1 MTMTRRDFL
10 SASAALALSPAL
22 GGRAWGAPLPREADI
37 VVIGAGAA
45 GIAAARRIQAANR
58 RVIVVEATAQIGGR
72 CLTDSTTFEVPFDRG
87 ARWLHNPDTNPMI
100 KLGRSAGLDISSAPL
115 GQKIRIGRRY
125 ARAGETEEFLAA
137 LVRANRAIDDASR
150 SRGDVSCASVLP
162 KDLGDWAGTAEFV
175 LGANATGKD
184 LKDVSVIDKVRAQDR
199 NAAIACRQGLGV
211 LIAKLGEQLP
221 LALSM
226 PARQISW
233 DRRDVTVETPAG
245 KIAAR
250 AAIITV
256 SSNVLAAGNIKF
268 TPDIPKR
275 HLDAA
280 GKLGLGSY
288 DHIAL
293 QLPGN
298 PLGLGRDDIIIEQSN
313 STRTA
318 LLFANMGSSSLC
330 SIDVAGSF
338 GRDLA
343 GQGEPAMVA
352 FAMEWLS
359 KLFGSDT
366 ALAVKKSSA
375 TRWNAAPYALG
386 AMSVAAPGGQPSRK
400 ILTEPIGCMFLA
412 GEATHET
419 LWGTVDGAWE
429 SGERAAEAAL
439 RKIGALRDS
448 EPAPAAARAPKQ
460 RRRAAPERSAPATL
474 SSPIN

>member
-1 MTMTRRDFL
+1 MTMTRREFL
-10 SASAALALSPAL
+10 SASAAVAVTPAL
-22 GGRAWGAPLPREADI
+22 GVHAWGAPLPREADI

-58 RVIVVEATAQIGGR
+58 RVIVVEAASQIGGR
-72 CLTDSTTFEVPFDRG
+72 CLTDVATFEVPFDRG
-87 ARWLHNPDTNPMI
+87 ARWMHNPDTNPMI
-100 KLGRSAGLDISSAPL
+100 KLARNAGLDISPGPL
-115 GQKIRIGRRY
+115 GQKIRIGRRN

-150 SRGDVSCASVLP
+150 GRADMACAAVLP

-175 LGANATGKD
+175 LGAGATGKD
-184 LKDVSVIDKVRAQDR
+184 LKDISVIDRARAQDR
-199 NAAIACRQGLGV
+199 NGAIGCRQGLGT
-211 LIAKLGEQLP
+211 LIAKLGEGIP
-221 LALSM
+221 LTLST
-226 PARQISW
+226 PANRVAWSG
-233 DRRDVTVETPAG
+233 RDVMVDTPAG

-250 AAIITV
+250 AAVITV

-275 HLDAA
+275 QLDAA
-280 GKLGLGSY
+280 AKLSLGSY
-288 DHIAL
+288 DRIAL

-318 LLFANMGSSSLC
+318 LLSANVGSSSLC
-330 SIDVAGSF
+330 LIDVAGSF
-338 GRDLA
+338 GRDLSA
-343 GQGEPAMVA
+343 QGEPAMVA
-352 FAMEWLS
+352 FAVEWLS
-359 KLFGSDT
+359 KLFGSEAT
-366 ALAVKKSSA
+366 AAIKKTSA

-386 AMSVAAPGGQPSRK
+386 AMSAAVPGGQPSRK

-439 RKIGALRDS
+439 RRIGALRDS
-448 EPAPAAARAPKQ
+448 EPVPAPAPKAKR
-460 RRRAAPERSAPATL
+460 RRRAAPARSAMPGN
-474 SSPIN
+474 PFN

>member
-1 MTMTRRDFL
+1 MTISRRDFL
-10 SASAALALSPAL
+10 SAAAGLAVTPLRGARAL
-22 GGRAWGAPLPREADI
+22 GAPLPREADI

-45 GIAAARRIQAANR
+45 GIAAARRIQAASR
-58 RVIVVEATAQIGGR
+58 KVIVVEASGQIGGR
-72 CLTDSTTFEVPFDRG
+72 CLTDATTFDVPFDRG

-100 KLGRSAGLDISSAPL
+100 KLARTVGLDVAPTTL
-115 GQKIRIGRRY
+115 GQKIRIGRRN

-150 SRGDVSCASVLP
+150 GKADVSCASVLP

-184 LKDVSVIDKVRAQDR
+184 LKDLSVIDKVRGQDR
-199 NAAIACRQGLGV
+199 SAMIACRQGLGT
-211 LIAKLGEQLP
+211 LIAKLGGEVP
-221 LALSM
+221 LALST
-226 PARQISW
+226 PASHIAWSG
-233 DRRDVTVETPAG
+233 RDVTVETPAG

-250 AAIITV
+250 AAIVTV

-280 GKLGLGSY
+280 SKLSLGSY
-288 DHIAL
+288 DRIAL

-298 PLGLGRDDIIIEQSN
+298 PLEFGRDDVVIEQSN

-318 LLFANMGSSSLC
+318 LLYANAASSSLC
-330 SIDVAGSF
+330 FIDVAGSF
-338 GRDLA
+338 GRDLTA
-343 GQGEPAMVA
+343 QGEPAMAA
-352 FAMEWLS
+352 FAVEWLT
-359 KLFGSDT
+359 KLFGSEI
-366 ALAVKKSSA
+366 AAKVKKTGV
-375 TRWNAAPYALG
+375 TRWNAAPFILG
-386 AMSVAAPGGQPSRK
+386 AMSAAAPGAQPSRK
-400 ILTEPIGCMFLA
+400 ILTEPIGSLFLA

-429 SGERAAEAAL
+429 SGERAADAAL

-448 EPAPAAARAPKQ
+448 EPVEAPAPVARRRRRTAPAARTASPY
-460 RRRAAPERSAPATL
+460 
-474 SSPIN
+474 SPIN